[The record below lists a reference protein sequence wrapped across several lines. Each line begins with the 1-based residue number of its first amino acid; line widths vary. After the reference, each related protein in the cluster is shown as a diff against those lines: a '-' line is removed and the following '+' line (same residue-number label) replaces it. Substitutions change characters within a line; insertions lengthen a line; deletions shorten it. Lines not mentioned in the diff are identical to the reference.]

1 MFRYAYGYHISEPLP
16 QRQLLTNNSLGFNV
30 CHTKILVVN
39 YIVHKQALYIQCTIK
54 FKIFNCVSCE
64 LNTYFQH

>member
-16 QRQLLTNNSLGFNV
+16 QLQILTNSLGSNV
-30 CHTKILVVN
+30 RHTKIEVVN
-39 YIVHKQALYIQCTIK
+39 QIVHKQDLYIQCTIK
-54 FKIFNCVSCE
+54 FKIFKFVSCE